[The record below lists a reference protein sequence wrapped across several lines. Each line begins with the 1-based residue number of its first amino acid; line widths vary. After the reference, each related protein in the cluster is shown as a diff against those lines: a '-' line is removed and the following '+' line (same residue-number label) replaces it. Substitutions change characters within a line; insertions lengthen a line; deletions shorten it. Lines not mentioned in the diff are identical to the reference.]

1 MSALVLL
8 VLGAGLH
15 PLGEALPGPDSPST
29 AWVLERVSHA
39 VIPEEVSRDVPI
51 VLECLLT
58 PGQPET
64 VGVRQVMSIAAP
76 LADVAAVV
84 EDFAHD
90 AELFPDLADVHVV
103 KGSEDGNRF
112 AVSWEQRVPVF
123 FVPNVHYETTWL
135 VERTGKR
142 ISYRYK
148 LKAKGT
154 VKTTDGFIV
163 LEDAGAGQTR
173 YTEVDFI
180 ESSTGPVPMSA
191 VWDMTLSGLFRSD
204 VAIKLKAEHPAWTY
218 PKLRSES
225 DQLLERFPTAACFQK
240 RHLREP

>member
-1 MSALVLL
+1 MSALLLL

-15 PLGEALPGPDSPST
+15 PLADPLPGPDSLST
-29 AWVLERVSHA
+29 AWVLERVSHWA
-39 VIPEEVSRDVPI
+39 PSKESSPDGPI
-51 VLECLLT
+51 LLECLVT
-58 PGQPET
+58 PGQPDA
-64 VGVRQVMSIAAP
+64 VGVRQFMSIAAP

-84 EDFAHD
+84 EDFAHY
-90 AELFPDLADVHVV
+90 AELFPDLADVHLV

-112 AVSWEQRVPVF
+112 TVSWEQRVPVF
-123 FVPNVHYETTWL
+123 FVPNVRYETSWL
-135 VERTGKR
+135 LERQEKR
-142 ISYRYK
+142 VSYRYK
-148 LKAKGT
+148 LKARGT

-180 ESSTGPVPMSA
+180 ESATGPVSMA
-191 VWDMTLSGLFRSD
+191 TVWDLTLSGLFRSD
-204 VAIKLKAEHPAWTY
+204 VAIKLKAEHRDWAY
-218 PKLRSES
+218 PKVRTEA